1 MLDTKIATDLARR
14 KPLGEIVFD
23 ALCDGIISGQIEAG
37 AWLRQ
42 EEISEELG
50 ISHTP
55 VRQALERL
63 AAEGLAERVPNKGVR
78 VSRLS
83 HENIAEIYA
92 LRMLLE
98 PLVVRAATRDLTDSD
113 LDRLAEIVDQ
123 MDSLTVQDQM
133 TERRDL
139 NRQFHMTINR
149 ACQNPLLSRLYE
161 IVFNNTPN
169 WMTYEGMFRQTGL
182 AHHRLKTE
190 MDEHKAILQ
199 ALIDRDPELA
209 EAETIKCFNQLKEDL
224 AELFPI
230 PIDVLEEK
238 VQEVTPR
245 PSTGVGLP
253 ID

>member
-1 MLDTKIATDLARR
+1 MLDKKIATDLAQRR
-14 KPLGEIVFD
+14 PLGELVFD
-23 ALCDGIISGQIEAG
+23 ALCDGIISGRIEAG

-55 VRQALERL
+55 IRQALERL
-63 AAEGLAERVPNKGVR
+63 VAEGLAERVPNKGVR
-78 VSRLS
+78 VSKLS

-98 PLVVRAATRDLTDSD
+98 PLVVRAATHDLTDSD
-113 LDRLAEIVDQ
+113 LDQLAEIVDQ
-123 MDSLTVQDQM
+123 MDSLIEQDQM
-133 TERRDL
+133 SERRDL

-182 AHHRLKTE
+182 AHHRLEIE

-199 ALIDRDPELA
+199 ALMNRDPDLA
-209 EAETIKCFNQLKEDL
+209 EAETIKCFNQLKDDL
-224 AELFPI
+224 ADLFVI
-230 PIDVLEEK
+230 SIDVLDEK
-238 VQEVTPR
+238 IEEVTPR
-245 PSTGVGLP
+245 PST
-253 ID
+253 